1 MAPLKRKRLMKSIR
15 QENISLKMSFGFVIV
30 PDSFPCI
37 VENAF
42 QNCFI
47 KLRLDEEE
55 LPRMEPM
62 MVKEVIK

>member
-1 MAPLKRKRLMKSIR
+1 MAPLKRKLLMKSIR

-55 LPRMEPM
+55 LP
-62 MVKEVIK
+62 